1 MTAESKGSKYDEK
14 IEEVISKLLRR
25 GFTDIKATIEP
36 YEVPASIVGQN
47 HESELIPDIT
57 AEKWGGK
64 GYFEISKKDV
74 DPSELAS
81 KWKVLELLA
90 KMKSGE
96 FQIYVPHG
104 SMQFTQR
111 IIDKYSI
118 QAELVKI

>member
-1 MTAESKGSKYDEK
+1 M
-14 IEEVISKLLRR
+14 
-25 GFTDIKATIEP
+25 
-36 YEVPASIVGQN
+36 
-47 HESELIPDIT
+47 IPDIT
-57 AEKWGGK
+57 GEKWGGK

-111 IIDKYSI
+111 IIDKYNI